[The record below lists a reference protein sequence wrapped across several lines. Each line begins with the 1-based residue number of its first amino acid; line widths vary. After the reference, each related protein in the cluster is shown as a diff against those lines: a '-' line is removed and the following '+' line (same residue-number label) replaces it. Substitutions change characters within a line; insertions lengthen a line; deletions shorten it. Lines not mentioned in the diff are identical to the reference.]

1 MNTTD
6 RLNKIALAKA
16 KKEEAMR
23 VAEVAQKTKE
33 QAYSEHILGYS
44 DRIKAI
50 MEVANALIDAGYPLG
65 KSDCFKSNG
74 WSHEFGIIADGSSVF
89 NNLDNV
95 RGVGHIGGGWAGTDL
110 IVAPNNIISF
120 AMWGTCEEWD
130 SRFADFEKR
139 FYAYVDS
146 L

>member
-6 RLNKIALAKA
+6 RLNKIAMAKA
-16 KKEEAMR
+16 KKDEAMQ

-33 QAYSEHILGYS
+33 QVYSEHILGYG

-50 MEVANALIDAGYPLG
+50 MEVANGLIDAGYPLG
-65 KSDCFKSNG
+65 KNDCFVSNG
-74 WSHEFGIIADGSSVF
+74 WSHKFGIIADGCSVF
-89 NNLDNV
+89 NNLRNV

-110 IVAPNNIISF
+110 IVAPDSIISF
-120 AMWGTCEEWD
+120 AIKGTCEEWD
-130 SRFADFEKR
+130 SRFAEFEKE